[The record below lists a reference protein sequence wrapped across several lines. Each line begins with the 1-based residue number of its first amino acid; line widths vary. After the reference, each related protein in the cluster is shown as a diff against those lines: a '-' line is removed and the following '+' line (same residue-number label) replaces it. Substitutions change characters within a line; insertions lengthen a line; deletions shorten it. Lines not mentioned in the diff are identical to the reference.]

1 LLDTINKVEYH
12 CAMDIQS
19 KLKQM
24 IDAGL
29 TQVKIASLLSTE
41 TDVVTQPVVHRYYTG
56 KNTRITYDRA
66 VRIDA
71 LHKKL
76 KRQKKI
82 K

>member
-1 LLDTINKVEYH
+1 
-12 CAMDIQS
+12 MDIQN

-29 TQVKIASLLSTE
+29 TQVMIASLLSTE
-41 TDVVTQPVVHRYYTG
+41 KDVVTQPVIHRYYKG
-56 KNTRITYDRA
+56 KNTRISYERA
-66 VRIDA
+66 IRIDA

>member
-1 LLDTINKVEYH
+1 
-12 CAMDIQS
+12 MDIQN

-41 TDVVTQPVVHRYYTG
+41 TDTVSQAVVHRYYTG
-56 KNTRITYDRA
+56 KNTRMSYDRA
-66 VRIDA
+66 IRVDA
-71 LHKKL
+71 LYKKL